1 MAALADRGETELV
14 ARKDATPRKACIR
27 FAGWAAGWS
36 AGGDR
41 LSPDPWNGTS
51 RRTRVSEA
59 LPTGG
64 RTDLPQRG
72 VVSLAPGGGETSLR
86 LPGTLR
92 RCSMKVRR
100 RRLQDAATALR

>member
-14 ARKDATPRKACIR
+14 ARKDATPRKRA
-27 FAGWAAGWS
+27 FASLAGRP
-36 AGGDR
+36 GGPR
-41 LSPDPWNGTS
+41 VVTGFHPTPWNGTS

-92 RCSMKVRR
+92 QCSMKVRR